1 MSFDSSL
8 IVLMFSLTLA
18 AKGDLVFSEMTKVFD
33 RGLEG
38 APDEVFLPWISPS
51 VEGLVEGKVRDLVGL
66 EVETLSLMEINVKDR
81 PESFRGCCSGSD

>member
-8 IVLMFSLTLA
+8 IVLMFSLTLEA
-18 AKGDLVFSEMTKVFD
+18 NGDLVFSEMTKVFD

-51 VEGLVEGKVRDLVGL
+51 VGGLGEGKVRDLVGL
-66 EVETLSLMEINVKDR
+66 EVETLSLIEMNVKDR